1 MRVGRRMRQ
10 PTQPPGT
17 LTYYFEIEDTGV
29 GIPADKQEL
38 IFSPFVQVSSE
49 NNKKTEGAG
58 LGLTIA
64 KRIVEA
70 LGGQIGVR
78 STLGSGSTFWIEIP
92 LRQLPP
98 GTIYP
103 PLNTLPLHDSASLR
117 SLARILSGNANTTEP
132 PGPPPPPP
140 RRPIIIATSFRGP
153 ALFVV
158 SSYFG
163 QWNISIDVLDSPE
176 SLAETQA
183 SLFLVDDDLDLLGQ
197 TLKTWHPDRR
207 VAHFSS
213 LTRLSPANKLV
224 ESFQTSPPVVIIPK
238 PLGPRRI
245 ARAILYLLGYN
256 ECQLPPQLPPSSPL
270 VNNAAVSARRL
281 TEMGSS
287 TTGQPRLHTVD
298 VLVVE
303 DNPIN
308 QMIMRKML
316 DSLQVRYQVTASGN
330 ECLELWKASPE
341 PIPLIFMDVEIE
353 GTING
358 LEATSEIRR
367 LEQEV
372 APRTRS
378 FIAIMTGRAL
388 KSDQQEGIAN
398 GCDLFLTKPVSV
410 NAIRDLVQAHV
421 AT

>member
-1 MRVGRRMRQ
+1 MRQ

-70 LGGQIGVR
+70 LGGRIGVR
-78 STLGSGSTFWIEIP
+78 STVGSGSTFWFDIP
-92 LRQLPP
+92 FQLLPQA
-98 GTIYP
+98 TIHP
-103 PLNTLPLHDSASLR
+103 PLDVLPLADPVALRRLAKVLMGPSAMPS
-117 SLARILSGNANTTEP
+117 P
-132 PGPPPPPP
+132 PTPPPVP
-140 RRPIIIATSFRGP
+140 RVPITIATTFRGP
-153 ALFVV
+153 SLATA

-163 QWNISIDVLDSPE
+163 QWNISMEVIDSPE

-183 SLFLVDDDLDLLGQ
+183 TLFLIDDDLDLLSRVLTTG
-197 TLKTWHPDRR
+197 HPGRR

-213 LTRLSPANKLV
+213 LTRLSQANKVV
-224 ESFQTSPPVVIIPK
+224 ESLKTSPPVVIIPK
-238 PLGPRRI
+238 PLGPRRL
-245 ARAILYLLGYN
+245 ARAILYLLGYD
-256 ECQLPPQLPPSSPL
+256 ECQLPPQLPPSSP
-270 VNNAAVSARRL
+270 AMKDGAPSG
-281 TEMGSS
+281 TSS
-287 TTGQPRLHTVD
+287 TRKGQPRLHTVD

-367 LEQEV
+367 LEQEI

-388 KSDQQEGIAN
+388 ESDQEEGLSN
-398 GCDLFLTKPVSV
+398 GCDLFLTKPVSID
-410 NAIRDLVQAHV
+410 AIRDLVQTHV
-421 AT
+421 LV

>member
-1 MRVGRRMRQ
+1 MRQ

-29 GIPADKQEL
+29 GIPADKHDY
-38 IFSPFVQVSSE
+38 IFAPFVQVSTAA
-49 NNKKTEGAG
+49 NRKTEGAG
-58 LGLTIA
+58 LGLTIT
-64 KRIVEA
+64 KKCIEA
-70 LGGQIGVR
+70 LGGRIGVR
-78 STLGSGSTFWIEIP
+78 STLGLGSTFWFEIP
-92 LRQLPP
+92 LHQLPP

-117 SLARILSGNANTTEP
+117 SLASILGNAHTTEP
-132 PGPPPPPP
+132 PGPPPPPL
-140 RRPIIIATSFRGP
+140 RRPITIATSFRGP

-183 SLFLVDDDLDLLGQ
+183 TLFLVDDDLDLLSQILTTG
-197 TLKTWHPDRR
+197 HPGRR

-224 ESFQTSPPVVIIPK
+224 ESFQTTPPVVIIPK

-270 VNNAAVSARRL
+270 VNNAAVSARRI

-316 DSLQVRYQVTASGN
+316 DSFQVRYQVTASGN

>member
-1 MRVGRRMRQ
+1 MRVARRSRHS
-10 PTQPPGT
+10 TSVPGT
-17 LTYYFEIEDTGV
+17 SPYYFEIEDTGV

-38 IFSPFVQVSSE
+38 VFAPFVQVPSE

-238 PLGPRRI
+238 PLGPRRL
-245 ARAILYLLGYN
+245 ARAILYLLGYD
-256 ECQLPPQLPPSSPL
+256 ERQAHRLPPSSPQ
-270 VNNAAVSARRL
+270 NNHSARRISE
-281 TEMGSS
+281 TGSS

-316 DSLQVRYQVTASGN
+316 DSFQVRYQVTASGN
-330 ECLELWKASPE
+330 ECLKLWKASPE

-367 LEQEV
+367 LEQEI

-388 KSDQQEGIAN
+388 ESDQEEGLSN
-398 GCDLFLTKPVSV
+398 GCDLFLTKPVSID
-410 NAIRDLVQAHV
+410 AIRDLVQAHV